1 VSPAP
6 ASRRDLTPSSP
17 LPLAYFGF
25 AHLALATAF
34 IVIATHPSL
43 PGAFFYHPRM
53 VAVVHLVTL
62 GWLTGSILGAFYIVA
77 PLALR
82 LPMPVGIADWVAFA
96 AFVSGTVGMVGHFWI
111 GEYVGMIWAAGPVIG
126 AIAWVAVRAWRGLRT
141 AAVPFPIKLHVALA
155 FVNILAAGMLGATI
169 GIVRTRGLDTFSPIA
184 ATYAHAHLAA
194 VGWVAMMVVGLAYRL
209 IPMMLP
215 AQMPSGWR
223 LGRSAVLMEAGLVVL
238 VVALIRQSVA
248 VPVGAG
254 LIVAGLAS
262 FVVEMRSVLRHRM
275 PRPVALPPRDWSTW
289 QAHAALLW
297 MVVAAALGVAL
308 SVGVP
313 AEWTVPLMWT
323 YGVAGLVGFLA
334 QIVTG
339 IQGRLVPLYAWYRAF
354 TLGGGAPP
362 ARGANELPSARF
374 AATIFTGWTIGVP
387 LLAWGLADQHQTAI
401 AAAGWILTASVMA
414 GGIYVVRMVR
424 QAIGAAVPV
433 PAGSSTQSGVSDV
446 SRAH

>member
-1 VSPAP
+1 MSSTSAT
-6 ASRRDLTPSSP
+6 RRDLTPSSS
-17 LPLAYFGF
+17 LPLAYFAF
-25 AHLALATAF
+25 AHLALVTAF
-34 IVIATHPSL
+34 VVLATHPWL

-62 GWLTGSILGAFYIVA
+62 GWLTGSILGAFYVVA

-82 LPMPVGIADWVAFA
+82 LPMPVGVVDWTAFVAF
-96 AFVSGTVGMVGHFWI
+96 VLGTVGMVGHFWI

-126 AIAWVAVRAWRGLRT
+126 AIAWVAVRAWRGLRG

-155 FVNILAAGMLGATI
+155 FANILGAGLLGATI
-169 GIVRTRGLDTFSPIA
+169 GVARTRDAAWFSPLA

-223 LGRSAVLMEAGLVVL
+223 LGRSAVLIEAGLIVL
-238 VVALIRQSVA
+238 VVALIRPSAA

-262 FVVEMRSVLRHRM
+262 FVVEMRGVLRHRM
-275 PRPVALPPRDWSTW
+275 PRPAALPLRDWSTW
-289 QAHAALLW
+289 QAHAALFW
-297 MVVAAALGVAL
+297 MVVAAVLGVAL
-308 SVGVP
+308 SIGVRS
-313 AEWTVPLMWT
+313 EWTVPLMWT
-323 YGVAGLVGFLA
+323 YGVAGLIGFLA

-374 AATIFTGWTIGVP
+374 AAIIFGGWTMGVP
-387 LLAWGLADQHQTAI
+387 FLAWGLAGQHRIAI
-401 AAAGWILTASVMA
+401 AGASWVLAASVVV
-414 GGIYVVRMVR
+414 GGVYIAWMVR
-424 QAIGAAVPV
+424 QAVGAAQ
-433 PAGSSTQSGVSDV
+433 ASSSTASGASDV